1 MADVNDPIQNP
12 MGALQSMALS
22 RAQSGMGRMDQ
33 ARGSYD
39 TQMEE
44 LQQQVRQ
51 PLPEA
56 AMWGALAKGAG
67 AVAPVAGNFGAMLA
81 SMGSNYGQFQ
91 QQAQTRRDA
100 AELQIAKLR
109 ESELRA
115 LESKDSTAA
124 YLKALT
130 PGGGKGGKPFE
141 FRRNSDGTT
150 TAFSNSTGLPV
161 GTYGPQDIGK
171 LSSMTE
177 ALAKAA
183 LEKGK
188 YADLDEAMA
197 WAQGQAISQIRGMNE
212 EVGNRSAPL
221 SPKTEGG
228 LPTVA
233 SPSKPPESLL
243 QGGEGNVQFDFDVTN
258 LDEVD
263 RSQLKGIIEA
273 WKKNPT
279 PQTQARIESVL
290 SRMSDSGKLQL
301 PPSSPPSTMPKKDV
315 PKEEM
320 EKATAGKT
328 GEYLAKEQ
336 GDLNTAADAAAQLQ
350 GQLATL
356 KQLYQTP
363 NMPEGQLGEG
373 IQAVRSGMKSLGIDV
388 GPEVGAGDL
397 AGAIAGKLA
406 LTTRTADGNNL
417 MPGAMSN
424 YEQQVLRSLVPGL
437 QSTQEGRL
445 ALIDFMNEVMKTRM
459 RFAQEAN
466 KMAEGNRGILPS
478 EWNTRRARIMKE
490 EMARLAVI
498 NKQIAQRFQNGN

>member
-1 MADVNDPIQNP
+1 MEDQQVDPVTNPLASLQN
-12 MGALQSMALS
+12 MALG
-22 RAQSGMGRMDQ
+22 RAQQGNDYR
-33 ARGSYD
+33 
-39 TQMEE
+39 T
-44 LQQQVRQ
+44 QQQQAYNDQLARFEETARQ
-51 PLPEA
+51 PMPEA
-56 AMWGALAKGAG
+56 SMWGSLARGAG
-67 AVAPVAGNFGAMLA
+67 AVAPMTGNFGAMLA
-81 SMGSNYGQFQ
+81 SMGSEYGKFRQ
-91 QQAQTRRDA
+91 QEQEKRIA
-100 AELQIAKLR
+100 AEQAITNMR
-109 ESELRA
+109 GQELRA
-115 LESKDSTAA
+115 LESKDNTAA
-124 YLKALT
+124 YLRALQ

-171 LSSMTE
+171 LASMTE
-177 ALAKAA
+177 TLAKAA
-183 LEKGK
+183 LDKGK
-188 YADLDEAMA
+188 YTDLNEAMA
-197 WAQGQAISQIRGMNE
+197 WAQGQALSQIRGLNE

-221 SPKTEGG
+221 SSQVEGG
-228 LPTVA
+228 LPTVGIPL
-233 SPSKPPESLL
+233 STEPVI
-243 QGGEGNVQFDFDVTN
+243 QGGEGNVQFDFDVSN

-263 RSQLKGIIEA
+263 RAQLKGIIGA
-273 WKKNPT
+273 WKKSPT

-290 SRMSDSGKLQL
+290 SRMSDSGRLQL
-301 PPSSPPSTMPKKDV
+301 PPSTTMPKKDV

-320 EKATAGKT
+320 EKATAGET
-328 GEYLAKEQ
+328 GKFLAKEQ
-336 GDLNTAADAAAQLQ
+336 DNLNMAADAAAQLQ

-373 IQAVRSGMKSLGIDV
+373 IQSLRSGLKSLGVEV

-445 ALIDFMNEVMKTRM
+445 ALIDFMNEAMKTRM

-466 KMAEGNRGILPS
+466 KMAEENRGILPS

>member
-1 MADVNDPIQNP
+1 MADLMNDPVQNP
-12 MGALQSMALS
+12 MGALQSLALS

-33 ARGSYD
+33 ARGNYD
-39 TQMEE
+39 DQMEE

-81 SMGSNYGQFQ
+81 SMGSQYGQFQ

-150 TAFSNSTGLPV
+150 TAFSNSTGMPV

-188 YADLDEAMA
+188 YTDLDEAMA

-221 SPKTEGG
+221 SPKTQGG
-228 LPTVA
+228 LPTV
-233 SPSKPPESLL
+233 ESATPAL
-243 QGGEGNVQFDFDVTN
+243 QGGEGNVQFDFDVSN
-258 LDEVD
+258 LDGVD
-263 RSQLKGIIEA
+263 RAQLKGIIEA

-290 SRMSDSGKLQL
+290 SRMGDSGKLQL
-301 PPSSPPSTMPKKDV
+301 PPPATMPKKDV

-320 EKATAGKT
+320 EKATAGET
-328 GEYLAKEQ
+328 GKFLAKEQ
-336 GDLNTAADAAAQLQ
+336 ENLNVAADAAAQLQ

-373 IQAVRSGMKSLGIDV
+373 IQSIRSGMKSLGVDV